1 MVSAS
6 ILRHVTRGKG
16 GEFPAILE
24 NQKSA
29 LILEKNALIGS
40 IFGLNFTCKI

>member
-1 MVSAS
+1 MVSVS

-29 LILEKNALIGS
+29 LILGKNAQIGS